1 MVINIIICVVS
12 VILMLRGAFLILKM
26 GLLWMLHCRII
37 KSYDRKTHG
46 KVVDIET
53 QVKSDGMN
61 ITDVCIPKIKY
72 KLEGEDEKCC
82 QFLPSNL
89 KSGEENNIYLYPKQ
103 YHIDDKVTILYD
115 KGKANDMF
123 VLPRMQLMR
132 LLVNQFVPGCFF
144 ILSAILG
151 LCFVFYKQHRL
162 SEKP

>member
-12 VILMLRGAFLILKM
+12 VVLMLRGAFLILKM

-103 YHIDDKVTILYD
+103 YHID
-115 KGKANDMF
+115 

-144 ILSAILG
+144 ILAAILG
-151 LCFVFYKQHRL
+151 LCFVF
-162 SEKP
+162 

>member
-1 MVINIIICVVS
+1 MFINIIVCIVA
-12 VILMLRGAFLILKM
+12 VILLLRGAFLVLQMGIL
-26 GLLWMLHCRII
+26 WIIHCKII
-37 KSYDRKTHG
+37 KAYSKKTYG
-46 KVVDIET
+46 KVVDIEIL
-53 QVKSDGMN
+53 KSDGVN

-151 LCFVFYKQHRL
+151 LCFVF
-162 SEKP
+162 